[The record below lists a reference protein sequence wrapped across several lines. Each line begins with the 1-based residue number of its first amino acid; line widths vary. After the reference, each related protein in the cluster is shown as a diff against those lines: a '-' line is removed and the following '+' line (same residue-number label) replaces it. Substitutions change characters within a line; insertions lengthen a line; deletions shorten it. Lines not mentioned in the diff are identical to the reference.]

1 METREQR
8 EQLAHHALALI
19 DEQGL
24 TGFTTRSVCARSGV
38 TAPTLYHHFG
48 DADGLLD
55 AAVSLGFAQFMQ
67 RKRAQPARMDP
78 EMHVLA
84 GWDDYVSFARERPQ
98 LYMAMTMRSLEGRNV
113 DAARES
119 RAHLISR
126 LERLAATRRL
136 AHPIETIADI
146 LWATVH
152 AASMLHI
159 RKPNEKVPRAAIAA
173 LRETAAHALRPADP
187 PARTRT

>member
-1 METREQR
+1 MDTREH
-8 EQLAHHALALI
+8 LAHNALALI

-24 TGFTTRSVCARSGV
+24 PGFTTRSVCARSGV

-55 AAVSLGFAQFMQ
+55 AAVSLGFEQFMQ
-67 RKRAQPARMDP
+67 RKRLQPHRTDP
-78 EMHVLA
+78 ELQILA
-84 GWDDYVSFARERPQ
+84 GWDDYVAFARERPQ
-98 LYMAMTMRSLEGRNV
+98 LYLAMSMRMMEGRNIA
-113 DAARES
+113 AARES
-119 RAHLISR
+119 REHLLSR

-152 AASMLHI
+152 AASMLHV
-159 RKPNEKVPRAAIAA
+159 RKRNEKVPRAAIAA
-173 LRETAAHALRPADP
+173 LRDTARRALQPVLP
-187 PARTRT
+187 SARSMS

>member
-1 METREQR
+1 MDTREQ
-8 EQLAHHALALI
+8 LVHHALAVI

-24 TGFTTRSVCARSGV
+24 PGFTTRIVCARSGV

-55 AAVSLGFAQFMQ
+55 EAVSLGFAQFMQ
-67 RKRAQPARMDP
+67 RKRAQPARKNP
-78 EMHVLA
+78 ELQVLA
-84 GWDDYVSFARERPQ
+84 GWDDYVSFARERPH
-98 LYMAMTMRSLEGRNV
+98 LYLAMTMRTLEGRNIT
-113 DAARES
+113 AARES

-126 LERLAATRRL
+126 LERLASTRQL
-136 AHPIETIADI
+136 AHPLDTIADI

-159 RKPNEKVPRAAIAA
+159 RKRNDKVPRAAIAA
-173 LRETAAHALRPADP
+173 LRETAAHALQPVTST
-187 PARTRT
+187 ARSKS